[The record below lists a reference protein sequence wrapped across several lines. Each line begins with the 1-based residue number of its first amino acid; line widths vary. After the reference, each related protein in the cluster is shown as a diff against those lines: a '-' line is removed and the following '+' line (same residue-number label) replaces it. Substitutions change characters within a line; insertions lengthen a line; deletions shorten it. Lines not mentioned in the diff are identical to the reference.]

1 MLRFIEKIEAFNKS
15 QPTERKIKISSEFE
29 KNNPDLSEPHFDCS
43 HSTWQIASFMFLIVE
58 KLVDKPDVL
67 FVSREHAH
75 FSGLKT
81 KEEAVKH
88 FVELLK
94 DG

>member
-1 MLRFIEKIEAFNKS
+1 
-15 QPTERKIKISSEFE
+15 
-29 KNNPDLSEPHFDCS
+29 
-43 HSTWQIASFMFLIVE
+43 MFLIVE
-58 KLVDKPDVL
+58 KLIEKPDVL